1 MPYLFE
7 VNIKNLGKLI
17 LTDYQLS
24 SFRDITVCFLS
35 NELWISPKWL
45 WGVLFEIILG
55 PTRKLMFGESYEF

>member
-1 MPYLFE
+1 MSYLFE

-35 NELWISPKWL
+35 HGLRISPKWL
-45 WGVLFEIILG
+45 LGVLF
-55 PTRKLMFGESYEF
+55 